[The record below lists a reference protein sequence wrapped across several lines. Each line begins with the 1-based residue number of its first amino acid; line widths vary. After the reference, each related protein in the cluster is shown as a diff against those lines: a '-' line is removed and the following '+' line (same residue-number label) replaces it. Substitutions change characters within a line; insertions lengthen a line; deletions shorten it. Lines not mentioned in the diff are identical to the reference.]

1 MCPRVVE
8 GLIWLGFA
16 ALAFA
21 LTFEFDR
28 PLRGYEFGATGWPRF
43 MILMIAFG
51 AGGLLISRILKAK
64 PSNVNSGTSSNNSLT
79 NSEGADDRGV
89 GATADLRQVLDPKRL
104 LTFGLPIVYVLAMQQ
119 FGFLFVSPFFL
130 VAYMYLFGYRR
141 WSTLIWVNVMIYAL
155 VLLIFVRIL
164 YTAFPPGHGIF
175 HSLTGQFVDLIQ

>member
-1 MCPRVVE
+1 MSPRVAE

-16 ALAFA
+16 ALVFA
-21 LTFEFDR
+21 LTFEFNR

-51 AGGLLISRILKAK
+51 AGGLLISGILKAK
-64 PSNVNSGTSSNNSLT
+64 SSTVHSGTSSNGSLADSKHT
-79 NSEGADDRGV
+79 DDRAG
-89 GATADLRQVLDPKRL
+89 GATAGSQQFLDPKRL
-104 LTFGLPIVYVLAMQQ
+104 LTFGIPIVYVLAMQR

-141 WSTLIWVNVMIYAL
+141 WSILIWVNVMIYAL

-175 HSLTGQFVDLIQ
+175 HSLTGQFIDMIQ